1 MAKSDAVDVNRGW
14 GRVWEKQTNFV
25 DILCA
30 WSLTGQMMVSLCAR
44 LGGGRPGRPG
54 RPHDEAKASEVKA
67 GAAEGDAK
75 DAGNGGGGGG
85 VELVLDSGREKA
97 MTASQVG
104 GIIVQATYQASLKN
118 RSLKLS

>member
-1 MAKSDAVDVNRGW
+1 MIA
-14 GRVWEKQTNFV
+14 
-25 DILCA
+25 
-30 WSLTGQMMVSLCAR
+30 SLWAR
-44 LGGGRPGRPG
+44 LGGGGRPG

-118 RSLKLS
+118 RSLELSLVSHCRSRSSR